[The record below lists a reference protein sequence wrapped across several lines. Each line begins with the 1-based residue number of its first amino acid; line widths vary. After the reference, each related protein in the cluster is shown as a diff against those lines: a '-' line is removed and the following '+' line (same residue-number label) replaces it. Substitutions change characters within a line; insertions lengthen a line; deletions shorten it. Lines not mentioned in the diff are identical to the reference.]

1 MGLDGAGIPVFTLVG
16 QTAVSSAG
24 RVGVGLPTITTYQG
38 QAGTGIVSA
47 QPKGPKTLANR
58 INSFG
63 LQMSILASVLLMQFQ
78 STVR

>member
-38 QAGTGIVSA
+38 QAGTGIASV
-47 QPKGPKTLANR
+47 QPKGPTLANR
-58 INSFG
+58 IHSFG